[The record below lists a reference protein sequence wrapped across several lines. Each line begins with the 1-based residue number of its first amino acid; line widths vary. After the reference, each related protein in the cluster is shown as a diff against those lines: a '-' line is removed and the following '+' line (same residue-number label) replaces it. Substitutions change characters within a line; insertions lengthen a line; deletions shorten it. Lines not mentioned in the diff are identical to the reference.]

1 MSMEK
6 IIITIFIIGMIVGY
20 ASDIQTKRKIRK
32 FNKRLTDF
40 EKIFFKDLYK
50 PKTFVKHNDAI
61 EYAQLETMQNRLDKL
76 RFCYQ
81 CPLYQ
86 DKVQEDRRENL
97 QQDK

>member
-6 IIITIFIIGMIVGY
+6 IIITIFIIGMIVGC

-32 FNKRLTDF
+32 FNKGLTDF

-50 PKTFVKHNDAI
+50 PKTLVQHNDSI

-86 DKVQEDRRENL
+86 DKVQN
-97 QQDK
+97 